1 MNWKDIKGQKRS
13 VEQEASNYRW
23 AHTRTTSTDAD
34 YWHCSQLIHG
44 ECIKPPLAFWGHYQH
59 LITLLIT
66 RLVNED
72 VNGSCRRSTNEIKPQ
87 KEPRKR
93 RHLNSKFKSMF
104 RMPPDSRRLQL
115 ARRQRLNIYMYVC
128 ICGIP
133 TQLAA
138 GEVGILYW
146 VFQVCGDLGKSQH
159 CPLEQR
165 IRNLNWNRT
174 ETCICIKL

>member
-13 VEQEASNYRW
+13 VEQEAPNYRW

-115 ARRQRLNIYMYVC
+115 ARRQRLNIYMYVHMYMWYTHSISC
-128 ICGIP
+128 RRSWDTLLGISGVWGSWKESALP
-133 TQLAA
+133 VGAA
-138 GEVGILYW
+138 HP
-146 VFQVCGDLGKSQH
+146 K
-159 CPLEQR
+159 P
-165 IRNLNWNRT
+165 
-174 ETCICIKL
+174 